1 MDPVTLMSSINPPV
15 PDHPET
21 APEPRLKGELLEPPL
36 LPPPPPPPPGP
47 GIYLNG
53 TIIDQNGSYIPCL
66 LKLPNPG
73 GTLGFS
79 AIDNTFYVV

>member
-1 MDPVTLMSSINPPV
+1 MPTDPLVILDSP
-15 PDHPET
+15 PET
-21 APEPRLKGELLEPPL
+21 APEPRPKRTDNDPVPVIP
-36 LPPPPPPPPGP
+36 LPPPPPPLPGP

-53 TIIDQNGSYIPCL
+53 TIIDQNGGYIPCL

-79 AIDNTFYVV
+79 AIDNAFYVV